1 MIVYEIVPL
10 IEVVFSFILLVLL
23 VVRGKRHIA
32 QKPFFLFLFSM
43 LLWGFFIYLMRR
55 EPDLVTALFW
65 ERLVFVAIFSASI
78 LFYRFTVSITGAR
91 PRKWLHYLPHVLYFT
106 CLALLPT
113 KLMVSGMQVM
123 WYGKAPMIG
132 PLFPTYVISVYL
144 PLTLGLVI
152 LMKHRRRSRNVDEKI
167 RFQYIIAGIIAMFIG
182 GTTDYL
188 PVLGISMYPLGIV
201 GNILF
206 CVLATVAMLRY
217 DLLETK
223 VIIRKGIAYSLVG
236 VLVLGIFGGMT
247 LLLSSVFQTTLNP
260 ISITIMILSVFVA
273 LLVLTVFQPVLVIVR
288 QMVDRLFYRERYDY
302 LKALEQFSH
311 ETQSI
316 ANMQEL
322 GSNMVQLVAGALR
335 TSSACL
341 LLPSSGSR
349 GLRVASSV
357 GLEDPPR
364 GIAFSDRNLF
374 LKWMNTHGRTISS
387 RELDIV
393 PELHGLTQV
402 EKHNLD
408 MLHGDLYVPIR
419 TRRGVLSGVLVL
431 GEKLRQESYSNED
444 RQLLA
449 TLAGQMAMVF
459 ENASLYRRSQQ
470 EVTERKQA
478 EEHLRAS
485 EEKLRLT
492 FESMAEGIVVTD
504 LDGDIIQVNEA
515 VVRMHGYA
523 DREDLIGNS
532 IISLVAKQDH
542 TMVMGSLETTLAE
555 GYTRDIECTSL
566 GDNDNEF
573 PVRLRTAVLKDASG
587 GPTGFVFIIE
597 DATERKKMEDQLRHS
612 QLLASLGE
620 MTAGIAHEVNNPLQ
634 SVLLYSDL
642 LMVEKI
648 PPQSKKDLRV
658 LRNEAKRAAHIM
670 TDLLTYSRRAASQE
684 RRIDLH
690 RVIRRVLSMRRYAQ
704 TVQNV
709 TVTANLMDGPLPV
722 RGDSSQL
729 TQVFMNLIVNAE
741 EALTESENRTI
752 VVTSTVY
759 GEWVKVSVTDSGI
772 GIPAENLN
780 QVFYPFF
787 TTKHEVKGT
796 GLGLSTCYGIVTDHG
811 GLIYATNNLTG
822 GATFTVELPLATNES
837 PKKLVE
843 QVAGAN

>member
-1 MIVYEIVPL
+1 MIVYEAIPL
-10 IEVVFSFILLVLL
+10 AEVVFSVILLVLL

-43 LLWGFFIYLMRR
+43 TLWGFFIYMMRS
-55 EPDLVTALFW
+55 EPDLVLALLW
-65 ERLVFVAIFSASI
+65 ERLVFVAIFSAAI
-78 LFYRFTVSITGAR
+78 LFYTFTVSLTGAR
-91 PRKWLHYLPHVLYFT
+91 PRKWLHYLPYGLYFA
-106 CLALLPT
+106 CIALIPT
-113 KLMVSGMQVM
+113 RLMVSGMQVM
-123 WYGKAPMIG
+123 WYGKAPIIG
-132 PLFPTYVISVYL
+132 PLFPAYVISVYL

-152 LMKHRRRSRNVDEKI
+152 LIKHRRHSRNVDEKI
-167 RFQYIIAGIIAMFIG
+167 RLQYIVAGIIAMFIG

-223 VIIRKGIAYSLVG
+223 VIIRKGIAYSLLG
-236 VLVLGIFGGMT
+236 VLVLGILGGMT
-247 LLLSSVFQTTLNP
+247 LLLSSVFNTALSP
-260 ISITIMILSVFVA
+260 ISITIIILSVLVA
-273 LLVLTVFQPVLVIVR
+273 LLVLTVFQPVLVKVQ

-302 LKALEQFSH
+302 LKALEQFSR

-374 LKWMNTHGRTISS
+374 LRWLNTHGRTISS
-387 RELDIV
+387 RELDII

-402 EKHNLD
+402 EKQNLD
-408 MLHGDLYVPIR
+408 MLQGDLYVPIK

-431 GEKLRQESYSNED
+431 GEKLGQESYSNED

-470 EVTERKQA
+470 EVAERKQA

-504 LDGDIIQVNEA
+504 LDADIIQVNEA

-523 DREDLIGNS
+523 DREELIGHS
-532 IISLVAKQDH
+532 IIRLVAKQDH
-542 TMVMGSLETTLAE
+542 TTVMRSLETTLEE
-555 GYTRDIECTSL
+555 GYTKDFECTSL
-566 GDNDNEF
+566 GNNGNEF

-587 GPTGFVFIIE
+587 GPTGFVVIIE

-642 LMVEKI
+642 LMAENI
-648 PPQSKKDLRV
+648 PTQSKNDLKV

-690 RVIRRVLSMRRYAQ
+690 RVIGRVLSMRRYAQ

-709 TVTANLMDGPLPV
+709 TVTANLMDGSLPV
-722 RGDSSQL
+722 RGDASQL

-741 EALTESENRTI
+741 EALTESENKTI
-752 VVTSTVY
+752 VVTSAVY
-759 GEWVKVSVTDSGI
+759 GEWVKVSITDSGI

-811 GLIYATNNLTG
+811 GLVYATNNQMG

-837 PKKLVE
+837 PKKLL
-843 QVAGAN
+843 QQATKAS